1 MLHVRKLRTPL
12 IHIDDLT
19 VGDGDCLA
27 VVGPSGAGKSLLLR
41 AIADLDPNDGEVYA
55 AGMARHEVPA
65 PRWRR
70 SVAYVPAESGW
81 WADRVGDHVK
91 PVPSGSLLS
100 ALRLPADCLDW
111 PIARLSTGERQRLA
125 LARALVRDPPVL
137 LLDEP
142 TAALDEETTEAVE
155 TLIQSRLDDGVSVLV
170 VTHTSAQAQRLAAR
184 TIRIEQGRRV
194 GNTAP

>member
-1 MLHVRKLRTPL
+1 MLHVRKLHTPQ
-12 IHIDDLT
+12 IHIEDLA
-19 VGDGDCLA
+19 VADGDCVA

-65 PRWRR
+65 PLWRR
-70 SVAYVPAESGW
+70 SVTYVPAESGW
-81 WADRVGDHVK
+81 WADRVGDHLM
-91 PVPSGSLLS
+91 PMPSGSLLS
-100 ALRLPADCLDW
+100 ALHLPLDCVDW
-111 PIARLSTGERQRLA
+111 PVARLSTGERQRLA

-155 TLIQSRLDDGVSVLV
+155 ALIRNRLDDGASVLV
-170 VTHTSAQAQRLAAR
+170 VTHTPVQARRLAGR
-184 TIRIEQGRRV
+184 TIRIVDGRLA
-194 GNTAP
+194 GDIE